1 MLISNWYMI
10 NTFVLNLGTAM
21 VLIFVICR
29 LTYCIEFT
37 KFVYLFFSFFDQKIF
52 VFIIS
57 DQCFCFRS
65 LCGNGSTHSM
75 GFQELFR
82 YL

>member
-1 MLISNWYMI
+1 MLLSNWYMI

-29 LTYCIEFT
+29 LTYCIEFS
-37 KFVYLFFSFFDQKIF
+37 KFVYLFLSFFDQKIF

-57 DQCFCFRS
+57 DQCCCF
-65 LCGNGSTHSM
+65 GSTHSI
-75 GFQELFR
+75 GFQEIFR